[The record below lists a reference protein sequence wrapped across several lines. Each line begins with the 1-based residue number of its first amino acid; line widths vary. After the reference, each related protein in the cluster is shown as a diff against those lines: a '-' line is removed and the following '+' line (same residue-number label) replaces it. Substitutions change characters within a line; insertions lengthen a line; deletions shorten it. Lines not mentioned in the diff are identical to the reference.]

1 MEPFIFSFIVIGVV
15 FFILGFLWYLFTKEK
30 KDE

>member
-15 FFILGFLWYLFTKEK
+15 FFILGFLWYLFNKGK
-30 KDE
+30 KDD